1 MRWRHSSGRS
11 RPVRLPEVLV
21 HGHDRGHGLAA
32 PRHDSLILSGI
43 RDHVAARVD
52 PADGRRHVR
61 LHADQAIA
69 FKLDPPAG
77 QGRDLRFE
85 ADVDDHRVD
94 VEDRLLQ
101 RPVVVYDGALDLPVP
116 FEARDL
122 GVEEHLD
129 RAFHH
134 GFDVLLHRPELFAAV
149 DEDHFLRGRDD
160 FERDFEGAVSAADD
174 DHPFPLELAAVP
186 HAGLDAFR
194 LEFRLP
200 PHVPAFLLETPPP
213 PPLADPSALL
223 DVALTGRELEAG
235 CLSLDIHDFLGPDLG
250 TALP

>member
-52 PADGRRHVR
+52 PAYGRRHVR

-77 QGRDLRFE
+77 HVRDLRVE
-85 ADVDDHRVD
+85 ADVDDPRVD

-101 RPVVVYDGALDLPVP
+101 RTVVVYDGV
-116 FEARDL
+116 
-122 GVEEHLD
+122 LD
-129 RAFHH
+129 RSVAFESRALWV
-134 GFDVLLHRPELFAAV
+134 GGLL
-149 DEDHFLRGRDD
+149 
-160 FERDFEGAVSAADD
+160 
-174 DHPFPLELAAVP
+174 
-186 HAGLDAFR
+186 
-194 LEFRLP
+194 
-200 PHVPAFLLETPPP
+200 
-213 PPLADPSALL
+213 
-223 DVALTGRELEAG
+223 
-235 CLSLDIHDFLGPDLG
+235 
-250 TALP
+250 